1 MKKKAQGRGSLTS
14 NSEFCKGSEF
24 LNDNAWT
31 APDLFG
37 AGPGVMG
44 KVVVE
49 MVGLS
54 TLLVVL
60 LEFCFG
66 GGLNFN
72 TPCAVSLANSSGVN
86 TSGFPTD
93 VKTIHYRHAFKSTL
107 EQFNITWSYY
117 YLCNLLRRVLVIFQF
132 HWIPGCGIEDFGMRV
147 VGLGWIITL
156 LLPTLGIG
164 TFEPAVPFWKIDE

>member
-1 MKKKAQGRGSLTS
+1 MGGLLTS
-14 NSEFCKGSEF
+14 NSECCKGSEF
-24 LNDNAWT
+24 LNDKACT
-31 APDLFG
+31 APDLLG

-44 KVVVE
+44 KVAVE

-60 LEFCFG
+60 LESCLG

-93 VKTIHYRHAFKSTL
+93 VKSILY
-107 EQFNITWSYY
+107 
-117 YLCNLLRRVLVIFQF
+117 
-132 HWIPGCGIEDFGMRV
+132 
-147 VGLGWIITL
+147 
-156 LLPTLGIG
+156 
-164 TFEPAVPFWKIDE
+164 